1 MPDDP
6 LLIAFAAID
15 PATVAIRIADRF
27 SADPNGNC
35 DCAQLVR
42 RMVTDHL
49 FDDDINCNL
58 QLSDNGAALY
68 RQTFLTFDDIKDY
81 LINTYRPDMGD
92 ADMAGPVMM
101 LCI

>member
-15 PATVAIRIADRF
+15 PATVTIAIADRF
-27 SADPNGNC
+27 TIDPNGNC

-42 RMVTDHL
+42 RMVTDYL
-49 FDDDINCNL
+49 FDDDTNCNL

-68 RQTFLTFDDIKDY
+68 RQTFLTFDDIKAY
-81 LINTYRPDMGD
+81 LVNTYRPDMGN
-92 ADMAGPVMM
+92 ADTSGPVMM